1 MKFSV
6 ASVAVILGGTQAVL
20 GALTIPGIIT
30 LDLGNGNGLKLDVL
44 GGLISANIGNRSQRG
59 SNRGNRP
66 APMPSTPPAAF
77 Y

>member
-44 GGLISANIGNRSQRG
+44 GGLISANIGNR
-59 SNRGNRP
+59 NRP